1 MRFLKSTPLNI
12 VRHSSLKY
20 KNEIIVAKV
29 SNYVIHNETIHFDR
43 GKFIMDKPTIA
54 DLAAQAGVSV
64 STVNRILSGNA
75 KVSGTTMQRVQSAAE
90 SIGFYG
96 TGAIEDR
103 LRKSVP
109 NYRLGFLLQQSDRD
123 LYQLIGKKISNACRN
138 RADEMVHDII
148 EFADDLAPENISG
161 RLKMLGKEC
170 DAVAIIAAD
179 HPVIG
184 HTIRE
189 LQESGTPVISYI
201 TDQSAPERAAFVGT
215 DNWKIGCTAAWLITQ
230 MTHGPG
236 RIAVFIGNHRYQC
249 QDIADAGFRSYIRE
263 HASRLLV
270 EESRP
275 TLEETDRA
283 YTMVKELLSTAD
295 DLIGI
300 LIVGGGISGVLR
312 ALREVPEERR
322 KSIKLI
328 CRDIGP
334 ETRKGLSEGLITAA
348 LCHPLNATSETL
360 VLTMIE
366 EINKNVPGATMQHT
380 VPFKI
385 MTPENI

>member
-1 MRFLKSTPLNI
+1 MG
-12 VRHSSLKY
+12 SL
-20 KNEIIVAKV
+20 
-29 SNYVIHNETIHFDR
+29 
-43 GKFIMDKPTIA
+43 IMDKPTIA
-54 DLAAQAGVSV
+54 NLAAEAGVSV
-64 STVNRILSGNA
+64 STVNRILSGTA

-90 SIGFYG
+90 NIGFYG
-96 TGAIEDR
+96 TGAIKDR

-123 LYQLIGKKISNACRN
+123 LYQLIGKQISIACRG
-138 RADEMVHDII
+138 RTDEIVHHVID
-148 EFADDLAPENISG
+148 FADDLAPDNISK
-161 RLKMLGKEC
+161 RLKQLGEDC

-215 DNWKIGCTAAWLITQ
+215 DNWKVGCTAAWLITQ
-230 MTHGPG
+230 MTHGEG

-263 HASRLLV
+263 HAARLTV
-270 EESRP
+270 DDSRP
-275 TLEETDRA
+275 TLEEA
-283 YTMVKELLSTAD
+283 SNSYAMVKELLSTAE
-295 DLIGI
+295 DLVGI

-312 ALREVPEERR
+312 ALREVPVERR
-322 KSIKLI
+322 QKLKLI

-334 ETRKGLSEGLITAA
+334 ETLKGLSEGLITAA
-348 LCHPLNATSETL
+348 LCHPLGATSETL

-366 EINKNVPGATMQHT
+366 AINGKSSNATMQHT

-385 MTPENI
+385 ITPENM